1 MPWLDS
7 MWVKNK
13 IVSRLRPAKWSP
25 MVQFAS
31 KREEE
36 RRALTGSEK
45 EASQANNRDFLSR
58 FLAALEKDPSIPP
71 WQVPYFNDIHSL
83 LSQQELSQLWH

>member
-7 MWVKNK
+7 LWVKNK
-13 IVSRLRPAKWSP
+13 IVSRLRPARWSP
-25 MVQFAS
+25 MVQFAN

-45 EASQANNRDFLSR
+45 AASQANDRDFLSR

-71 WQVPYFNDIHSL
+71 WHVPHFL
-83 LSQQELSQLWH
+83 LDPQPPFAHHKPS

>member
-1 MPWLDS
+1 
-7 MWVKNK
+7 
-13 IVSRLRPAKWSP
+13 

-36 RRALTGSEK
+36 RLALTGSEK
-45 EASQANNRDFLSR
+45 EASQANDRDFLSR

-71 WQVPYFNDIHSL
+71 WQVRRFNNIHSL
-83 LSQQELSQLWH
+83 LSQQEELSQLWH

>member
-1 MPWLDS
+1 
-7 MWVKNK
+7 
-13 IVSRLRPAKWSP
+13 
-25 MVQFAS
+25 MVQFAN

-45 EASQANNRDFLSR
+45 AASQANDRDFLSR

-71 WQVPYFNDIHSL
+71 WQVLRFL
-83 LSQQELSQLWH
+83 FCSQTRDRTSETFTVVVFTNRG

>member
-1 MPWLDS
+1 
-7 MWVKNK
+7 
-13 IVSRLRPAKWSP
+13 

-36 RRALTGSEK
+36 RLALTGSEK
-45 EASQANNRDFLSR
+45 EASKANDRDFLSR

-71 WQVPYFNDIHSL
+71 WYGPCFL
-83 LSQQELSQLWH
+83 LYSQNPSRT

>member
-1 MPWLDS
+1 
-7 MWVKNK
+7 
-13 IVSRLRPAKWSP
+13 

-36 RRALTGSEK
+36 RLALTGSEK

-58 FLAALEKDPSIPP
+58 FLAALERDPSIPP
-71 WQVPYFNDIHSL
+71 WQVPYF
-83 LSQQELSQLWH
+83 

>member
-1 MPWLDS
+1 
-7 MWVKNK
+7 
-13 IVSRLRPAKWSP
+13 

-36 RRALTGSEK
+36 RLALTGWEK
-45 EASQANNRDFLSR
+45 EASQANDRDFLSR

-71 WQVPYFNDIHSL
+71 WHVHHFLLISGISFTHQSHARYFVG
-83 LSQQELSQLWH
+83 